1 MIPEEPAPGASP
13 THASSDVSADAAS
26 PTSAG
31 RTSRGR
37 SALTVLAAVS
47 AAVGFLAL
55 AAILLTALL
64 GRDVWPGFVLLT
76 YVCLPLSFLLMAAL
90 VVGSFVSRRR
100 G

>member
-13 THASSDVSADAAS
+13 DAVPPASSPVSAD
-26 PTSAG
+26 

-64 GRDVWPGFVLLT
+64 GRGVWPGFVLTT
-76 YVCLPLSFLLMAAL
+76 YVCLPLSFLLMVAL